1 MVTSAGR
8 GNSGSKTRNETR
20 DKTRDEIRDGKSSLK
35 TSWKNLA
42 MKIAGCHLQATV
54 KTEWENLHF
63 DFLQDFGFAPA
74 AVHPHLLL
82 CKVLRKHEANLKT

>member
-35 TSWKNLA
+35 TS
-42 MKIAGCHLQATV
+42 
-54 KTEWENLHF
+54 
-63 DFLQDFGFAPA
+63 
-74 AVHPHLLL
+74 
-82 CKVLRKHEANLKT
+82 